1 MRENTFGENIVGKYY
16 NYAEQIPD
24 LEDLGISSHGSFDQL
39 ETNMK
44 GLLKY
49 GNIILE
55 GPPLGRNYFIRAG
68 VCGDGEKKWD
78 YIRNLPDGDTIF
90 GSSYKGLAPGML
102 QDVGDIHPFDIFRAI
117 SGKNVNSLEKKSLSD
132 WDKRPSGCKEICRR
146 EQVCT
151 YKPMKDKKDGKMKT
165 CRYINSTRK
174 VSNIYDERRDLNS
187 KVCQETYKDSDKK
200 INNTEKKM
208 RACQRRNIGV
218 FCNADDKMR
227 AYDMKQALMDKNY
240 EPFVNYQ
247 RDMSGSLIKRIIYV
261 ILLLFVFFSLYRH
274 FLK

>member
-1 MRENTFGENIVGKYY
+1 M
-16 NYAEQIPD
+16 
-24 LEDLGISSHGSFDQL
+24 
-39 ETNMK
+39 
-44 GLLKY
+44 
-49 GNIILE
+49 
-55 GPPLGRNYFIRAG
+55 
-68 VCGDGEKKWD
+68 
-78 YIRNLPDGDTIF
+78 
-90 GSSYKGLAPGML
+90 
-102 QDVGDIHPFDIFRAI
+102 
-117 SGKNVNSLEKKSLSD
+117 
-132 WDKRPSGCKEICRR
+132 
-146 EQVCT
+146 
-151 YKPMKDKKDGKMKT
+151 
-165 CRYINSTRK
+165 
-174 VSNIYDERRDLNS
+174 
-187 KVCQETYKDSDKK
+187 CQETYKDSDKK